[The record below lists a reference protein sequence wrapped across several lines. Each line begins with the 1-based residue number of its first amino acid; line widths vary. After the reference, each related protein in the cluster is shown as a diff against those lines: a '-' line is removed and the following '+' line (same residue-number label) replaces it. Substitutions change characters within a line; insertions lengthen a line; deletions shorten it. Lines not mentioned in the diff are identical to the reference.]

1 MAEAIF
7 NHRNQ
12 SQWHARSAGSHPTG
26 TVHPEALKC
35 LVREGLSVE
44 GLASKSW
51 ETLDW
56 SAGPPDLVITLC
68 DSAGG
73 ESCPTFLRGS
83 LRVHWGLPDPARVE
97 GPDQAIEAAFDET
110 FRKIGAWVDAFF
122 LIPFERWERDRTA
135 FGDAL
140 GRIPGLR
147 RPG

>member
-7 NHRNQ
+7 NRRNH

-26 TVHPEALKC
+26 VVHPEALRC
-35 LVREGLSVE
+35 LVREGISVE

-51 ETLDW
+51 EHLSWAD
-56 SAGPPDLVITLC
+56 GPPDLVITLC

-73 ESCPTFLRGS
+73 EACPTFLQGS

-97 GPDQAIEAAFDET
+97 GPDAVIQAAFDET
-110 FRKIGAWVDAFF
+110 FRKIGEWVDAFF
-122 LIPFERWERDRTA
+122 LISSERWDQDRTA
-135 FGDAL
+135 FGAAL

-147 RPG
+147 RSG